1 MSILSQVQLEH
12 PFIISR
18 LKMSD
23 SASAQVAVDDVGGLS
38 FPVIGS
44 PERQLPSIVSGD
56 TSPCSCGLG
65 SANYWEAVLQP
76 WILTNG
82 LAVEAVCVR
91 DPYGGNLTL
100 FAAPGQFELKALNE
114 QLSWTVKTAANHT
127 LTAAAQLHGWP
138 QHVVCNYDIAAGLQ
152 SIYVDG
158 ALVASQALAGAIST
172 ALSGNVVLMKGE
184 RIVFNKLNNP
194 SFEYDTNGAAP
205 AWWHENSFGT
215 ITKKTFA
222 VQESQAISGKK
233 SLRYAIEKVA
243 HNGGGGIETSPG
255 TAVSAIPG
263 VTYTLAGRYTINTL
277 PANVRVF
284 AKAEWRKADG
294 VTKVGTEISV
304 SSTNGTLV
312 GSGVAP
318 AEAAFVYIQFFV
330 FNENAGEVALIDIA
344 FDALIFAPSSSSAYI
359 DGDLRGYEW
368 EGTHGNSSTVASTQA
383 TAQDIAIYGAPL
395 SARQIKR
402 HFEAFR
408 QILPDPGHVRQFSP
422 IGVTT

>member
-44 PERQLPSIVSGD
+44 PERQLSSIVSGD

-76 WILTNG
+76 WVLTNG

-158 ALVASQALAGAIST
+158 ALVASQALSGAISN
-172 ALSGNVVLMKGE
+172 ALSGNVVLLKGE
-184 RIVFNKLNNP
+184 LLGFNFVPNP
-194 SFEYDTNGAAP
+194 SFEHDTVEAAP
-205 AWWHENSFGT
+205 AAWSANLFSLNPGAVLTANGTQQKFGSHSMKVVTNTT
-215 ITKKTFA
+215 IEA
-222 VQESQAISGKK
+222 EGACVPCP
-233 SLRYAIEKVA
+233 
-243 HNGGGGIETSPG
+243 GIG
-255 TAVSAIPG
+255 ANF
-263 VTYTLAGRYTINTL
+263 LAGQQYS
-277 PANVRVF
+277 A
-284 AKAEWRKADG
+284 
-294 VTKVGTEISV
+294 SV
-304 SSTNGTLV
+304 WLKG
-312 GSGVAP
+312 
-318 AEAAFVYIQFFV
+318 
-330 FNENAGEVALIDIA
+330 NAGGEKCQVLLGATADDVSTVEANLTTAWQKFTVTWTPSANRSATTHGLCVRGNPAFGAIAQTWFVDGALVVKGAITE
-344 FDALIFAPSSSSAYI
+344 YV
-359 DGDLRGYEW
+359 DGDIHGYEW
-368 EGTHGNSSTVASTQA
+368 EGTVGNSATVARGQA
-383 TAQDIAIYGAPL
+383 SGQDIAVYGAPL
-395 SARQIKR
+395 SANQIKR
-402 HFEAFR
+402 HFLAFR
-408 QILPDPGHVRQFSP
+408 QLLPDPGHVRQFSP